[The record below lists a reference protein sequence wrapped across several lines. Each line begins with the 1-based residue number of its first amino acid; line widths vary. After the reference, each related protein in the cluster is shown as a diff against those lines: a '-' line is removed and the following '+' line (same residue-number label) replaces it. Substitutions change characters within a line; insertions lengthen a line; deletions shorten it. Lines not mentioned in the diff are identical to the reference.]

1 MALPTSGALTLDQ
14 IIEEV
19 FGSSGATSTLGTCGS
34 VAGFSNPVSFSDFYG
49 YSSVSGAVN
58 LGYALFN
65 AALSCSVGSG
75 SYATYYHNGA
85 GTLPVIFNKLYTD
98 AAKTSPAINGYYSN
112 GSDSYRVFGSGG
124 SAGSIISVTSC

>member
-49 YSSVSGAVN
+49 YSSAAGAIN
-58 LGYALFN
+58 FGYALFN
-65 AALSCSVGSG
+65 AVLSCAITSG
-75 SYATYYHNGA
+75 SYATYYHNGT
-85 GTLPVIFNKLYTD
+85 GTLPALFNKLYTD
-98 AAKTSPAINGYYSN
+98 ASQTSPAINGYYSN

-124 SAGSIISVTSC
+124 SAGAIISITSC